1 MRPSFSPHKSLHR
14 RCDEALAFHRKNYPR
29 RLPTVVVS
37 TMRGSLIFAA
47 IVAAV
52 VWDNLYNHSRW
63 ANSLAAA
70 LLHALRIAGL
80 S

>member
-1 MRPSFSPHKSLHR
+1 M
-14 RCDEALAFHRKNYPR
+14 
-29 RLPTVVVS
+29 
-37 TMRGSLIFAA
+37 IFAA

-63 ANSLAAA
+63 ANSLAAV
-70 LLHALRIAGL
+70 LLHALRTAGL